1 MKSSDI
7 EMKERK
13 ALAGSTTTMSYHT
26 RALAELQLE
35 QGQSGRFTDKA
46 SVNGS
51 KPAVA
56 YPRQPEGS
64 PWAGDLV
71 PPEEPLGWSV
81 EAQEPVGEPHEIAAS
96 LAAAAPEVPSVRAAA
111 PSSGF
116 MSPREGGADP
126 LTRGR
131 RL

>member
-7 EMKERK
+7 EQRERRELARSTGATTYHARAAADI
-13 ALAGSTTTMSYHT
+13 ALLGQGRHTQGAVVTGSV
-26 RALAELQLE
+26 RVPQ
-35 QGQSGRFTDKA
+35 
-46 SVNGS
+46 V
-51 KPAVA
+51 
-56 YPRQPEGS
+56 PRQPEGS
-64 PWAGDLV
+64 PWSGDLV